1 MYCRHCGKQI
11 PEDSEFCPGCGKPTD
26 LEPQEPV
33 KPDSSRQVW
42 VMLASALG
50 FVLIVICLIWILGAV
65 TGVQKSNTQESESVE
80 EQTSENVYDTLGAL
94 D

>member
-1 MYCRHCGKQI
+1 
-11 PEDSEFCPGCGKPTD
+11 
-26 LEPQEPV
+26 
-33 KPDSSRQVW
+33 
-42 VMLASALG
+42 MLASALG
-50 FVLIVICLIWILGAV
+50 FILIVICLIWILGAV

>member
-11 PEDSEFCPGCGKPTD
+11 PIDSGFCPGCGKPTD
-26 LEPQEPV
+26 LEPRDPV

-50 FVLIVICLIWILGAV
+50 FILIVICLIWILGAV
-65 TGVQKSNTQESESVE
+65 TGVQKSNTQVSERVE